1 MNVRRGLVRLT
12 AVVVALAVPF
22 VGLSTAASAKGAT
35 AAAKC
40 VKHPTAAK
48 CHAAGGGTGGPP
60 PQITVQVDPQPVVET
75 GQSEVH
81 VVIQVETLPSYA
93 GDAVNIDAS
102 QLAASCATVT
112 FDTLQVPGA
121 GAQTVPPTVFVYPN
135 RIDAVLD
142 DDGNVTV
149 VADGIDCAPGSALIE
164 ADLEVAPFL
173 TALTTLVV
181 APPAVTTE
189 GLTVNPRFGGLNQEL
204 ETGDT
209 SASGDSDIYAVFYV
223 ETNPVYAEQTV
234 EIDSSQLDSRCV
246 RGWRWEPGN
255 QAGIG
260 LGAGAQTVDGVGLN
274 TGPKASAVI
283 DDDGNAVFVFKG
295 TSCAAGLS
303 QIIAEVDAGSHPTY
317 TTDFTVL
324 PPAPG
329 PGMGGPSVP

>member
-1 MNVRRGLVRLT
+1 MNVRRGLTQLT
-12 AVVVALAVPF
+12 ALVVVVAVPF
-22 VGLSTAASAKGAT
+22 MGLSTAASAKGAT

-40 VKHPTAAK
+40 VKHPTSAK

-81 VVIQVETLPSYA
+81 VVVQVETLPSYA

-102 QLAASCATVT
+102 QLAASCTTVT
-112 FDTLQVPGA
+112 FETLQVPGA
-121 GAQTVPPTVFVYPN
+121 GAQTVPPTVFVYPD

-149 VADGIDCAPGSALIE
+149 VVDGIDCAPGTDVIE

-189 GLTVNPRFGGLNQEL
+189 GITVNPRFGGLNQEL

-234 EIDSSQLDSRCV
+234 EIGSSQLESRCIE
-246 RGWRWEPGN
+246 GWSWEAGN
-255 QAGIG
+255 TTGS
-260 LGAGAQTVDGVGLN
+260 GVGPGVNSPVTGVGEN
-274 TGPKASAVI
+274 TAAEVSTVL
-283 DDDGNAVFVFKG
+283 DDDGNAVFIFDGV
-295 TSCAAGLS
+295 SCAAGPS
-303 QIIAEVDAGSHPTY
+303 QVIAEVMAGTHPTY
-317 TTDFTVL
+317 VTQFTVL
-324 PPAPG
+324 PPAPII
-329 PGMGGPSVP
+329 